1 MYTLQK
7 KEEEMKKKI
16 IEQINIREQKRKL
29 RDSRV

>member
-1 MYTLQK
+1 MYTFQK

-16 IEQINIREQKRKL
+16 IEQINIREQKRKM